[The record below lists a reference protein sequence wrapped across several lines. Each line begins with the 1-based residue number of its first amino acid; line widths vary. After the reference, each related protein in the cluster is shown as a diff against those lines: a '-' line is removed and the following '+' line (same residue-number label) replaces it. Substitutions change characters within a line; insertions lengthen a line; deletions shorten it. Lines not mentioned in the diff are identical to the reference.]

1 MADFV
6 KVAKKSQLEAGR
18 GTIVEVEGNSIAL
31 FSIEGKIFAIKNV
44 CPHATGPVG
53 EGDLEGKVVTCPWH
67 GWQFDVTSGANQM
80 NPEIKV
86 ETYPVK
92 IEGEDVL
99 VQI

>member
-1 MADFV
+1 MGQFQ
-6 KVAKKSQLEAGR
+6 KVAKKSQLEPSR

-31 FSIEGKIFAIKNV
+31 FDINGKVHAIKNV

-53 EGDLEGKVVTCPWH
+53 EGSLEGTVVTCPWH
-67 GWQFDVTSGANQM
+67 GWEFDVVSGASQM

-92 IEGEDVL
+92 VEGDDIFVE
-99 VQI
+99 I